1 LKIDVNKQRESNKQI
16 FWNMIYYFN
25 DYQLPFDFILPYEDT
40 QEFDE
45 QYEELK
51 RTARAVR
58 VYQVKDNIEEVIEEE
73 EEGMMTLEGGG
84 KRQ

>member
-1 LKIDVNKQRESNKQI
+1 MKIDVATMREFNKQV

-40 QEFDE
+40 KSFDE

-51 RTARAVR
+51 KTA
-58 VYQVKDNIEEVIEEE
+58 
-73 EEGMMTLEGGG
+73 
-84 KRQ
+84 